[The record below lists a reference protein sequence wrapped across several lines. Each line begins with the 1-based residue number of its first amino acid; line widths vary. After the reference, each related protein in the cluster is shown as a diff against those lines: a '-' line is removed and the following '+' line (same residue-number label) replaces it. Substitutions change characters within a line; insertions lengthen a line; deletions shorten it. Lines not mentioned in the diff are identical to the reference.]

1 MFVRPIVSSYFS
13 ALSEAIALP
22 LPMLRWV
29 RSGLRWLAD
38 PSPECGPQTSFVY
51 CVLKMKRAA
60 PAPLPDLRGAPPPPL
75 PRLYPP
81 LPELHGTPS
90 LPVFHDA
97 QDHGAL
103 ISGKVWHVGFNTPS
117 IHRGGTGD
125 GDVSYM

>member
-60 PAPLPDLRGAPPPPL
+60 PAPLPDLGAPPL
-75 PRLYPP
+75 RRLCPP
-81 LPELHGTPS
+81 LPE
-90 LPVFHDA
+90 FHPLDCQIEIGHKRELFGSSPFYLA
-97 QDHGAL
+97 FDVGGAA
-103 ISGKVWHVGFNTPS
+103 S
-117 IHRGGTGD
+117 IAAVVHR
-125 GDVSYM
+125 S